1 MGVFHISFLEI
12 FSEQPLNHRRQS
24 NYSLKFMH
32 ILNIHRSDESWD
44 VTFVRQR
51 RFYLLLPESLHMT
64 LQHAINKTISFLNS
78 NQTFLRASFVVTY
91 WTEMFGSRYIPKKR
105 SSVYGTLANNNECK
119 YWNLLF
125 HLSTI
130 RLVTLAIISWVF
142 SRGSHVLMVA
152 TISAIDNS
160 LNIYLISV
168 EEENRRIF
176 EHTLFYFHFSSLR
189 Y

>member
-1 MGVFHISFLEI
+1 
-12 FSEQPLNHRRQS
+12 
-24 NYSLKFMH
+24 
-32 ILNIHRSDESWD
+32 
-44 VTFVRQR
+44 
-51 RFYLLLPESLHMT
+51 
-64 LQHAINKTISFLNS
+64 
-78 NQTFLRASFVVTY
+78 
-91 WTEMFGSRYIPKKR
+91 MFGSRYIPKKR

-130 RLVTLAIISWVF
+130 RLVTLAIISRVF